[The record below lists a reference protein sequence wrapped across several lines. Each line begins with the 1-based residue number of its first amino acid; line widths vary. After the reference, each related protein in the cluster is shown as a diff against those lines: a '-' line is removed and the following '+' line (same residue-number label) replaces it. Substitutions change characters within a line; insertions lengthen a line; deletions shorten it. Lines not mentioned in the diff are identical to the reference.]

1 MHKKNTYIHQLSQSN
16 TNTQTYTHSTGQNP
30 EYIPL
35 PYVQGL
41 SEKLSGILKP
51 FNIKIA
57 PRNENDFSHFF
68 KSSTDQI
75 NKLDTADV
83 VYNISCTGC
92 TASYIGTTKRPLKT
106 RITEHKS

>member
-1 MHKKNTYIHQLSQSN
+1 MGIRKSPVLSESN
-16 TNTQTYTHSTGQNP
+16 THIHTYTHSTAQNP
-30 EYIPL
+30 KYMRL

-68 KSSTDQI
+68 KSSKDQI

-83 VYNISCTGC
+83 IYNIPCTGC
-92 TASYIGTTKRPLKT
+92 TAS
-106 RITEHKS
+106 